1 LKNRRRFFTPTTN
14 FKIEKARYM
23 NIKKIKPVKT
33 AKEVSVIYERQ
44 ADLMTKPLI
53 KAMLGIMGRSV

>member
-1 LKNRRRFFTPTTN
+1 
-14 FKIEKARYM
+14 M